1 MGDDAIE
8 DETLKQQ
15 LQPLLQ
21 RNSFELREHGIRRV
35 TIVLFRKGQCPGY
48 FTFREATDYTKDQTI
63 RHIEPAMAYQL
74 ELTRLSNLDILNLV
88 SPTIDKFMFITLL
101 VKKILRIVDSLLTS
115 WSIKK

>member
-15 LQPLLQ
+15 LQPFLQ
-21 RNSFELREHGIRRV
+21 RHSFELREHGIRRV
-35 TIVLFRKGQCPGY
+35 TIVLFRKGQYPGY

-74 ELTRLSNLDILNLV
+74 ELTRLSNLDIKPCFTDNRQIHV
-88 SPTIDKFMFITLL
+88 ENTPGCI
-101 VKKILRIVDSLLTS
+101 
-115 WSIKK
+115 